1 MKKCIILY
9 LLFALCCFYAAGQTL
24 PGSIELSS
32 LLTVTQDSTITA
44 RNQIWLKPGFRFT
57 AQTSKALY
65 LKIAAGGIRVKHRN
79 HSTGA
84 PLSGGQFRI
93 TKANNVLVGNY
104 TVGNGQTGER
114 ITLLKQ
120 FRLPVTILSKRRGQS
135 MSISFLKRRT
145 NMWKLLYLPHRP

>member
-1 MKKCIILY
+1 
-9 LLFALCCFYAAGQTL
+9 
-24 PGSIELSS
+24 
-32 LLTVTQDSTITA
+32 
-44 RNQIWLKPGFRFT
+44 
-57 AQTSKALY
+57 
-65 LKIAAGGIRVKHRN
+65 
-79 HSTGA
+79 
-84 PLSGGQFRI
+84 
-93 TKANNVLVGNY
+93 LVGNY